1 MKHEPN
7 KHVWG
12 FKLKS
17 AAKCQRERG
26 GPYCWQ
32 LILLIIHP
40 MTAHYIIIWIT
51 SPFSSGPHLSQA
63 SLLQKREQLK
73 VLRLEVRRGQLSR
86 GALGRGRDSEIEI
99 FCGGLVDWLV
109 VYVFFCFLMLCNV
122 FHPTSDDYLN
132 SLIDTHSH
140 VYTYTYIYIYH
151 FMYTYQYKQYIDLNI
166 YIYTHILYCVSAR
179 VSHPIQKRSSKI
191 GALCAIRSP
200 RPAIQGLKHVM
211 GGDSLLRDRLRGVF
225 W

>member
-1 MKHEPN
+1 MWDLGRNSVTSWSMSLTNMFGGSSSKARQNARE
-7 KHVWG
+7 
-12 FKLKS
+12 
-17 AAKCQRERG
+17 RERG

-51 SPFSSGPHLSQA
+51 SPFDSGPHLSQA

-109 VYVFFCFLMLCNV
+109 VSLCPFFCFLMLCNV

-140 VYTYTYIYIYH
+140 VCIYIYICISFH
-151 FMYTYQYKQYIDLNI
+151 VYISI
-166 YIYTHILYCVSAR
+166 
-179 VSHPIQKRSSKI
+179 
-191 GALCAIRSP
+191 
-200 RPAIQGLKHVM
+200 
-211 GGDSLLRDRLRGVF
+211 
-225 W
+225 

>member
-1 MKHEPN
+1 MDMTLVWCFCSFGLCVRPWKKLSNIMKHEPN

-17 AAKCQRERG
+17 AAKCQRERERG
-26 GPYCWQ
+26 S
-32 LILLIIHP
+32 ILLTVDLVDH
-40 MTAHYIIIWIT
+40 T
-51 SPFSSGPHLSQA
+51 SHDSPLYHHMNHIPFQQWSHLSQA

-140 VYTYTYIYIYH
+140 VYTYTYIYISFH
-151 FMYTYQYKQYIDLNI
+151 VYIS
-166 YIYTHILYCVSAR
+166 V
-179 VSHPIQKRSSKI
+179 
-191 GALCAIRSP
+191 
-200 RPAIQGLKHVM
+200 
-211 GGDSLLRDRLRGVF
+211 
-225 W
+225 